1 MSRRSHDF
9 LNGGHMPIID
19 TMTFLH
25 YIASIMEGVAMLV
38 CRVCKQVFD
47 FSFFSKDSRRPNG
60 FRSACKACSAKEF
73 QRYRSSPAYVER
85 LAQQKRA
92 RTQEKKENPVARWA
106 AMAIGNARKRAK
118 ENGLEFSI
126 SKEWLVAHAP
136 KTCPLLEI
144 ALDYGA
150 TASVPASAS
159 IDRVDSAGG
168 YTPTNCKII
177 SFKANRIKT
186 NATVAELQLL
196 AKNIETY

>member
-1 MSRRSHDF
+1 
-9 LNGGHMPIID
+9 MPIID

-25 YIASIMEGVAMLV
+25 YIASILEGVAMLV
-38 CRVCKQVFD
+38 CRVCKQAFD

-60 FRSACKACSAKEF
+60 FRSACKVCSAKEF
-73 QRYRSSPAYVER
+73 QRYRNSPAYQER
-85 LAQQKRA
+85 LGRQKTARA
-92 RTQEKKENPVARWA
+92 QEKKENPVARWA
-106 AMAIGNARKRAK
+106 AMTFGNAKKRAK
-118 ENGLEFSI
+118 ENGLACTI
-126 SKEWLVAHAP
+126 SKQWLIANAP

-177 SFKANRIKT
+177 SFKANRIKS

-196 AKNIETY
+196 AKNIEHY